1 MPTKKPS
8 AKRSNSSKQ
17 ASGQGA
23 PNKLSPLAREII
35 QGLEEGIAHFRGE
48 VTLSTRSI
56 LIPGSVN
63 VTAVRR
69 KTGLSQSQFAD
80 RFGFS
85 LRTLQEWEQGRS
97 APDAAVRA
105 YLLVIDRQ
113 PKAVDLALRR

>member
-1 MPTKKPS
+1 MPTKRQSVKS
-8 AKRSNSSKQ
+8 SSVSKRI
-17 ASGQGA
+17 SGKA
-23 PNKLSPLAREII
+23 DPKLSPLAREIV
-35 QGLEEGIAHFRGE
+35 QSFEEGIAHFRGQI
-48 VTLSTRSI
+48 TLSTRTI
-56 LIPGSVN
+56 LIPENVD

-97 APDAAVRA
+97 APDTAVRA

-113 PKAVDLALRR
+113 PKAVDRALGS

>member
-8 AKRSNSSKQ
+8 AKRLNSSTQ
-17 ASGQGA
+17 ASGQA
-23 PNKLSPLAREII
+23 VPKLSPLAREII
-35 QGLEEGIAHFRGE
+35 QGLEEGIAHVRGE
-48 VTLSTRSI
+48 VTLPTRSI

-113 PKAVDLALRR
+113 PKAVDLALRS

>member
-1 MPTKKPS
+1 MPTK
-8 AKRSNSSKQ
+8 
-17 ASGQGA
+17 
-23 PNKLSPLAREII
+23 KLSPLARDIVA
-35 QGLEEGIAHFRGE
+35 GLEEGIAHFRGE
-48 VTLSTRSI
+48 ITLPSRSI
-56 LIPGSVN
+56 LVPGNVD

-69 KTGLSQSQFAD
+69 KTGLSQTQFAD

-113 PKAVDLALRR
+113 PKAVDLALRS

>member
-1 MPTKKPS
+1 MALSAEMFTLGGSKPHS
-8 AKRSNSSKQ
+8 
-17 ASGQGA
+17 
-23 PNKLSPLAREII
+23 SPLAREII
-35 QGLEEGIAHFRGE
+35 QGLTESIAHFRGE
-48 VTLSTRSI
+48 RTLSTRSI

-113 PKAVDLALRR
+113 PKAVDLALRS